1 LGSGHL
7 LSRAS
12 GLALP
17 GFQSHRAT
25 ATSNSNAGRPVN
37 PEYADERAVVT
48 QSWLSVKILF
58 LLQDPSVAG
67 SPIENRV
74 AFLQSKNL
82 TQEEVDAA
90 LARAG
95 GESAPAP
102 ANLSN
107 YAPQQQV
114 ARQPP
119 PGYGGYQQQAW
130 QQPPPPEVPQRDW
143 RDWFIM
149 ATVMGGV
156 GYGLY
161 FVAKRYV
168 YPIIAPPTEPQL
180 QQDKQAIDEQFE
192 KAFGL
197 LDQLSKDTE
206 ELKMSEKTRTERLDV
221 ALTEV
226 ETVIGELKSASR
238 RREDESRRMGD
249 EVRGLKDLI
258 PKAMDAQKETTD
270 SRLVDLNTELKSLKT
285 LMGQRM
291 NPSGSGSA
299 TAGPTYGRAAATS
312 GPATTTTTTPPSSS
326 ANGNSTGET
335 VTPKPASVSNGTG
348 TESVASLQGRSG
360 TPFNTGA
367 PAGRAAIPSWQL
379 AAGNKSSSSVNTTTG
394 GNGIGSGSQEASGAA

>member
-1 LGSGHL
+1 MAIREDLVS
-7 LSRAS
+7 S
-12 GLALP
+12 
-17 GFQSHRAT
+17 
-25 ATSNSNAGRPVN
+25 
-37 PEYADERAVVT
+37 AVT
-48 QSWLSVKILF
+48 F
-58 LLQDPSVAG
+58 LQDPSVAG

-102 ANLSN
+102 TNFPN

-114 ARQPP
+114 ARQPQ

-206 ELKMSEKTRTERLDV
+206 ELKTSEKTRTERLDV

-238 RREDESRRMGD
+238 RREDESRRIGD

-258 PKAMDAQKETTD
+258 PKAMEAQKETTD
-270 SRLVDLNTELKSLKT
+270 TRLKDLNTELKSLKT

-299 TAGPTYGRAAATS
+299 TSGSTYGRASGAATS
-312 GPATTTTTTPPSSS
+312 SPTTTTTTASPSSS
-326 ANGNSTGET
+326 ANGGSTGDSA
-335 VTPKPASVSNGTG
+335 TPKPASVSNGIG

-379 AAGNKSSSSVNTTTG
+379 AAGNKSSTSVNNTTTTTG
-394 GNGIGSGSQEASGAA
+394 TASGSQEASGAA

>member
-1 LGSGHL
+1 MAIREDLVS
-7 LSRAS
+7 S
-12 GLALP
+12 
-17 GFQSHRAT
+17 
-25 ATSNSNAGRPVN
+25 
-37 PEYADERAVVT
+37 AVT
-48 QSWLSVKILF
+48 F
-58 LLQDPSVAG
+58 LQDPSVAG

-102 ANLSN
+102 ANFSN

-114 ARQPP
+114 
-119 PGYGGYQQQAW
+119 
-130 QQPPPPEVPQRDW
+130 QPPPPEVPQRDW

-206 ELKMSEKTRTERLDV
+206 ELKTSEKTRTERLDV

-258 PKAMDAQKETTD
+258 PKAMEAQKETTD
-270 SRLVDLNTELKSLKT
+270 TRLKDLNTELKSLKT

-291 NPSGSGSA
+291 NPPGSGSA
-299 TAGPTYGRAAATS
+299 TSGSNYGRASGAPTS
-312 GPATTTTTTPPSSS
+312 NPTTTTTASPSSS
-326 ANGNSTGET
+326 ANGGSTGES

-379 AAGNKSSSSVNTTTG
+379 AAGNKSSSSVNTTTTG
-394 GNGIGSGSQEASGAA
+394 TGSGSQEASGAA

>member
-1 LGSGHL
+1 MAIREDLIS
-7 LSRAS
+7 S
-12 GLALP
+12 
-17 GFQSHRAT
+17 
-25 ATSNSNAGRPVN
+25 
-37 PEYADERAVVT
+37 AV
-48 QSWLSVKILF
+48 I
-58 LLQDPSVAG
+58 LQDPSVAG

-82 TQEEVDAA
+82 TQEEVDTA

-95 GESAPAP
+95 GESPPAP

-107 YAPQQQV
+107 YAPQQV
-114 ARQPP
+114 ARQPQ
-119 PGYGGYQQQAW
+119 PGYGGYQQHAW

-206 ELKMSEKTRTERLDV
+206 ELKTSEKTRTERLDV

-270 SRLVDLNTELKSLKT
+270 SRLKDLNTELKSLKT

-299 TAGPTYGRAAATS
+299 TSGSAYGRASAAATS
-312 GPATTTTTTPPSSS
+312 NPTPTMTTATPSSS
-326 ANGNSTGET
+326 VNGGSTGES
-335 VTPKPASVSNGTG
+335 VAPKPASVSNGVG

-394 GNGIGSGSQEASGAA
+394 TGSGSQETSGAT